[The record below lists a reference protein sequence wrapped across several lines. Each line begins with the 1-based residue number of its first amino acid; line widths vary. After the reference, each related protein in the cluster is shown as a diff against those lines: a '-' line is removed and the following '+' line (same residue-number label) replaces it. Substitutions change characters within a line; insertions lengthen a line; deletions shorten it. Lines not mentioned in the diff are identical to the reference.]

1 MWHALSLG
9 LNQAGL
15 NPSRACLAPRPT
27 WWGHQGNVGGLG
39 QTIVVRFNSP
49 NLLSTTRAI
58 SARGG
63 WWLMQIHKHL
73 IGSRGWLGVVFES
86 ATPGMLPHVKPQW
99 RMEGC
104 PIKTLGTIIGCPA
117 TAQGVI
123 ALKSLMATQWVAPGQ
138 HKVLS
143 QFNSSQRCNLGWGP
157 WEELQEWEDAPE
169 PTPN

>member
-1 MWHALSLG
+1 MPRTKTNLVG
-9 LNQAGL
+9 
-15 NPSRACLAPRPT
+15 APRQRGRIRPNDSCEVQLPQLVKY
-27 WWGHQGNVGGLG
+27 HSGNKCS
-39 QTIVVRFNSP
+39 R
-49 NLLSTTRAI
+49 
-58 SARGG
+58 
-63 WWLMQIHKHL
+63 WLMQIHKHL